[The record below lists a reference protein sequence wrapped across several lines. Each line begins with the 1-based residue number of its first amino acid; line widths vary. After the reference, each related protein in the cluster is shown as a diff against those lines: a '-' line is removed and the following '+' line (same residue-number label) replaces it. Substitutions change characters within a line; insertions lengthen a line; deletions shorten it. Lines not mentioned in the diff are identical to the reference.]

1 LKRTAEK
8 AGTEDLIVLLGTPNA
23 DSTELYAITMTEG
36 DPAWAGALA
45 GVALGLPVYHVT
57 ENEVKSQVDPDIYD
71 EEIGIAEMV
80 LEIDEIKESAKN
92 VRDRVAAATT

>member
-1 LKRTAEK
+1 MSPAKILSVDEQCP
-8 AGTEDLIVLLGTPNA
+8 VLRIYVVILN
-23 DSTELYAITMTEG
+23 AITMTEG
-36 DPAWAGALA
+36 DPSWAGVLA

-57 ENEVKSQVDPDIYD
+57 EDEVKSQVDPDIYD

-80 LEIDEIKESAKN
+80 LEIDEIRESAKS

>member
-1 LKRTAEK
+1 MKRAAEK
-8 AGTEDLIVLLGTPNA
+8 AGTDNLVVLLGTPNA

-36 DPAWAGALA
+36 DPSWAGVLA

-57 ENEVKSQVDPDIYD
+57 EDEVKSQIDPDLYD

-80 LEIDEIKESAKN
+80 LAVDEIRDSARK
-92 VRDRVAAATT
+92 VRERATPAV

>member
-1 LKRTAEK
+1 MKRAAEK
-8 AGTEDLIVLLGTPNA
+8 AGTDDLVVLLGTPNA

-36 DPAWAGALA
+36 DPSWAGALA

-57 ENEVKSQVDPDIYD
+57 EDEVKSQVDADLYD

-80 LEIDEIKESAKN
+80 LAVDEIRDSARK
-92 VRDRVAAATT
+92 VRERVAAAT

>member
-1 LKRTAEK
+1 M
-8 AGTEDLIVLLGTPNA
+8 LLGTPTA

-36 DPAWAGALA
+36 DPSWAGVLA

-57 ENEVKSQVDPDIYD
+57 EDEVKDQADPTVYE

-80 LEIDEIKESAKN
+80 LEVDELREAAKK
-92 VRDRVAAATT
+92 VRDRVSVQS

>member
-1 LKRTAEK
+1 M
-8 AGTEDLIVLLGTPNA
+8 LLGTPNA

-36 DPAWAGALA
+36 DPSWAGALA

-57 ENEVKSQVDPDIYD
+57 EDEVKGQVDADIYD

-80 LEIDEIKESAKN
+80 LEIDEIKESAKS
-92 VRDRVAAATT
+92 VRDRVTAATS

>member
-1 LKRTAEK
+1 MKRVAEK
-8 AGTEDLIVLLGTPNA
+8 VGTDDLVVLLGTPTA

-36 DPAWAGALA
+36 DPSWAGVLA

-57 ENEVKSQVDPDIYD
+57 EDEVKNQIDPAVYD

-80 LEIDEIKESAKN
+80 LEVDALKDAAKK
-92 VRDRVAAATT
+92 VRDRIENSA